1 MARLLG
7 KIIGIIINILMI
19 PIVIVMAIPMG
30 IIKAKHNQKSRL
42 LFTGEEQGLLG
53 KSQRAINMAD
63 NGLISPD
70 RDLLEVARCIEA
82 ARLDYQI
89 IKNKEKFEMSFTDFV
104 IPRIN
109 QCNVLD
115 WNNVN
120 EFFEIN

>member
-1 MARLLG
+1 MAKLLG

-30 IIKAKHNQKSRL
+30 IMKARHNQKSRL
-42 LFTGEEQGLLG
+42 LFTGEEQSLLG

-82 ARLDYQI
+82 ARRLSE
-89 IKNKEKFEMSFTDFV
+89 NKHLSGLNISK
-104 IPRIN
+104 
-109 QCNVLD
+109 
-115 WNNVN
+115 
-120 EFFEIN
+120 